1 MNTMLNPGG
10 LMNIFANAN
19 SYYDTVFKRRSVR
32 KYSTSKVMTLQDAE
46 AVLELCKEI
55 IPLCPE
61 IKTEFRLMRREE
73 LSVKFGH
80 YCILMYSE
88 KKDNCYVNAGY
99 MLEQLELQLE
109 ANGIG
114 VCWYGLA
121 SPKEKVTED
130 GLEFM
135 IMLTFG
141 IADGDF
147 LRTNASD
154 FSRKSCEQIWLG
166 EDRYGVSG
174 AVRLAPSACN
184 SQPWMFESSGDI
196 IRVSR
201 KTDVRTIIPRAFRK
215 RFNSIDIGIALC
227 IFEITLLA
235 KRIDFE
241 RSVLSESSASDENNL
256 IAIAEYS
263 LKKETKK

>member
-1 MNTMLNPGG
+1 MNV
-10 LMNIFANAN
+10 FEAAN
-19 SYYDTVFKRRSVR
+19 SYYGTVFKRRSVR
-32 KYSTSKVMTLQDAE
+32 RYSTDRIMTPQDAE
-46 AVLELCKEI
+46 AVLGLCNELT
-55 IPLCPE
+55 PLCPE

-99 MLEQLELQLE
+99 MLEQLELHLE
-109 ANGIG
+109 TSGIG

-141 IADGDF
+141 IPDGDF
-147 LRTNASD
+147 YRTDASS

-166 EDRYGVSG
+166 EDRYGVSC

-184 SQPWMFESSGDI
+184 SQPWVFEASGDI

-201 KTDVRTIIPRAFRK
+201 RTDVRTIIPRAFRK

-227 IFEITLLA
+227 IFEITLCA
-235 KRIDFE
+235 KGIDFE
-241 RSVLSESSASDENNL
+241 RSVLSESAPSDGNNL

-263 LKKETKK
+263 LKKETI